1 MKIYNTYQNNEPG
14 LGSHSD
20 SRGAITDIFY
30 KRNMNHGCIITNEPN
45 AVRGNHYHKFT
56 TQYTYVL
63 AGDLIYYSQ
72 PVDKSQAVQAYHAK
86 IGDFIISE
94 PNEVHTLKSGD
105 QGSVFIAFTEGPRG
119 GEDYESDTYRVDS
132 IVS

>member
-1 MKIYNTYQNNEPG
+1 MKVYNIYQNNEPG

-20 SRGAITDIFY
+20 DRGQIHDVFY
-30 KRNMNHGCIITNEPN
+30 KHNMNHGCIITNEPN

-56 TQYTYVL
+56 TQYTFVVEGEL
-63 AGDLIYYSQ
+63 TYYSQ
-72 PVDKSQAVQAYHAK
+72 PVDQSKAVDMYQAK
-86 IGDFIISE
+86 KGDFIISE
-94 PNEVHTLKSGD
+94 PNEVHTLKSGPN
-105 QGSVFIAFTEGPRG
+105 GCVFIAFTEGPRG